1 MGVWAQLARPTPAA
15 VAAKK
20 AAARRTVAR
29 KAAARRAAAKKAAA
43 ARAAAARRAASARG
57 LPPAPPA
64 AAPPAPTQE
73 TTVSAGLAPFDPAP
87 TAAVPAAPPAPSPPA
102 ALPPS
107 TAGSGWPAVFP
118 PAAAA
123 QAAPGGIPL
132 VDDQVAH
139 LLRRSTFGVTAA
151 MTDEVRRIGVGA
163 WLDRQLAPESIDDG
177 AVEAAV
183 QARWPRLA
191 LSEAGAMARLSPFS
205 WDLMFELQ
213 RATLLRMACS
223 QRQLQEVMVDVWSN
237 HLNVTCPSDK
247 VWATRHAYDLAI
259 RLHALGSFRELLRAS
274 ATSPAMLHYL
284 DNADSTGDAPNE
296 NYGRELLELHTVGVG
311 AGYTEAEVRMSALAL
326 TGFTVDDASQAFA
339 YDARRHYVGP
349 LRVLDWGSDNVS
361 AAGGLAVG
369 LDYLDHLARH
379 PATAR
384 RIATLLATRFVCDT
398 PPGALVDRLAAA
410 YTAHDTAIVPVLR
423 TLFASPEFWSCL
435 GQKLRRPLDATVAT
449 MRVLSYAP
457 TADGRTDAWEGL
469 CWALGSAGQAPL
481 AWEPPNGY
489 PDVAAAWLSTAG
501 TLSRWNLALAL
512 TQGWWSGGASRAAD
526 TWQALIGD
534 PQPATAGA
542 LIDRLCLRLLG
553 QTLPDPA
560 RSALLGFFG
569 QAAGDVPEAWRLQ
582 YRVSPVVAL
591 ILSSPVWSLR

>member
-1 MGVWAQLARPTPAA
+1 
-15 VAAKK
+15 
-20 AAARRTVAR
+20 
-29 KAAARRAAAKKAAA
+29 
-43 ARAAAARRAASARG
+43 
-57 LPPAPPA
+57 
-64 AAPPAPTQE
+64 
-73 TTVSAGLAPFDPAP
+73 
-87 TAAVPAAPPAPSPPA
+87 
-102 ALPPS
+102 
-107 TAGSGWPAVFP
+107 
-118 PAAAA
+118 
-123 QAAPGGIPL
+123 
-132 VDDQVAH
+132 
-139 LLRRSTFGVTAA
+139 
-151 MTDEVRRIGVGA
+151 MTDEVRRIGIGA

-191 LSEAGAMARLSPFS
+191 LSEAEAMARLSPFS

-223 QRQLQEVMVDVWSN
+223 QRQLQEVMVDMWSN

-296 NYGRELLELHTVGVG
+296 DYGRELLELHTVGVG
-311 AGYTEAEVRMSALAL
+311 AGYSEAEVRMSALAL
-326 TGFTVDDASQAFA
+326 TGFTV

-435 GQKLRRPLDATVAT
+435 GQKLRRPGAAGVGAAERLPRRRGGLAV
-449 MRVLSYAP
+449 
-457 TADGRTDAWEGL
+457 DGRDAVALEPRAGPDPGL
-469 CWALGSAGQAPL
+469 VERRREPGRRHLAGADRRSAAGHGGRPGRPALPAAARPDAAGPGALG
-481 AWEPPNGY
+481 
-489 PDVAAAWLSTAG
+489 AA
-501 TLSRWNLALAL
+501 RALRP
-512 TQGWWSGGASRAAD
+512 GRG
-526 TWQALIGD
+526 
-534 PQPATAGA
+534 
-542 LIDRLCLRLLG
+542 
-553 QTLPDPA
+553 
-560 RSALLGFFG
+560 
-569 QAAGDVPEAWRLQ
+569 
-582 YRVSPVVAL
+582 
-591 ILSSPVWSLR
+591 